1 MQTIEKRNNV
11 SKLITI
17 IRISSLVS
25 GVISVAAYVIAF
37 SITIFPFTASL
48 SLLFLSLLMM
58 SIKHRY
64 MRKFTLGKR
73 WKAKI
78 QTR

>member
-11 SKLITI
+11 SKLITV
-17 IRISSLVS
+17 IRILSLVS

-78 QTR
+78 

>member
-1 MQTIEKRNNV
+1 MQTIGKRNNV
-11 SKLITI
+11 SKLITV
-17 IRISSLVS
+17 IRILSLVS
-25 GVISVAAYVIAF
+25 GVISVAVYVIAF

-78 QTR
+78 

>member
-25 GVISVAAYVIAF
+25 GVISVAVYVIAF

-73 WKAKI
+73 WKVKI